1 MNQTNRINYGRSNE
15 TVSQAFMHSCLGKSL
30 ILLGILVVLLIIA
43 YFTAPSDKEMRE
55 EMNDAIM
62 QCMEMNDSI
71 RGDQIDDYVH
81 NIGFIFTKADTTKI
95 AQEWREAFDKYNRL
109 EIYRHTFFT
118 TAYIYNNIRAEG
130 VRLHVDANPSVVAV
144 GILHSHIV
152 AATRNLTIFTVEH
165 AIGVVEVPENESV
178 THIRAHVFSGKDGGL
193 VVDSRSLD
201 KLRRSL
207 LVEHLLFLG
216 GAHCGLS
223 ERHIGDQSQTK
234 NR

>member
-55 EMNDAIM
+55 
-62 QCMEMNDSI
+62 EMNDSI

-130 VRLHVDANPSVVAV
+130 VRV
-144 GILHSHIV
+144 GIGAFGVCVPTVNFNDFLLRTGPVHKGYNQKLI
-152 AATRNLTIFTVEH
+152 RN
-165 AIGVVEVPENESV
+165 GVIPD
-178 THIRAHVFSGKDGGL
+178 TD
-193 VVDSRSLD
+193 
-201 KLRRSL
+201 
-207 LVEHLLFLG
+207 LG
-216 GAHCGLS
+216 SNPNIQEYHYK
-223 ERHIGDQSQTK
+223 RNPDD
-234 NR
+234 

>member
-95 AQEWREAFDKYNRL
+95 SQEWREAFDKYNRL
-109 EIYRHTFFT
+109 EIYNHSFFR
-118 TAYIYNNIRAEG
+118 TAYVYNNVKTEG
-130 VRLHVDANPSVVAV
+130 TRV
-144 GILHSHIV
+144 GFGL
-152 AATRNLTIFTVEH
+152 F
-165 AIGVVEVPENESV
+165 
-178 THIRAHVFSGKDGGL
+178 GL
-193 VVDSRSLD
+193 VIPTANFNDFLLRIGPMRKNYNQKLIPTTIEPSLGTNPNVQEFHYKRNPD
-201 KLRRSL
+201 
-207 LVEHLLFLG
+207 
-216 GAHCGLS
+216 
-223 ERHIGDQSQTK
+223 D
-234 NR
+234 